1 MKLPL
6 ICSFFYVDVIK
17 TFPHLLTLINGNSIL
32 FQGLFSRG
40 KSHLLR
46 LSLPIQLLCQ
56 FFENF
61 ERAGQEGSDNN
72 DCDSNSD
79 ETEGEICKQNP
90 TDQPEDEPKPG
101 DEPKEQEEPE
111 EETEDDPETQN
122 DPHVEP
128 VDGQINE
135 DGPKIEIGAPYIK
148 MAASIV
154 KCSLTQLCM

>member
-1 MKLPL
+1 MIACEVDTLYMKLPL

-17 TFPHLLTLINGNSIL
+17 SFPHLLTLINGNSIF
-32 FQGLFSRG
+32 FQGLFSRE

-79 ETEGEICKQNP
+79 ETQ
-90 TDQPEDEPKPG
+90 
-101 DEPKEQEEPE
+101 
-111 EETEDDPETQN
+111 
-122 DPHVEP
+122 
-128 VDGQINE
+128 
-135 DGPKIEIGAPYIK
+135 PYIK